1 MLKRD
6 ANIIIRR
13 LILLPLSLNVA
24 ILIIPVIR
32 VMKKLQAMLRNAGK
46 RMNLKQKQSC
56 VVCVNT
62 N

>member
-1 MLKRD
+1 MQKQD
-6 ANIIIRR
+6 ANIITRR
-13 LILLPLSLNVA
+13 LTLLPLSLNVA
-24 ILIIPVIR
+24 IPIIPVIS
-32 VMKKLQAMLRNAGK
+32 VTKKLQAMLRNAGR